1 MLMPKRTK
9 YRKQMKGRIKG
20 NATSGNYV
28 AFGEF
33 GLMAME
39 PHRITARQIE
49 TVRVVINRTF
59 KRAGKVFIRIFPDK
73 PITKKPLEV
82 RMGKGKGNVEE
93 WVAVVKPGRIM
104 FEVSGITEELAK
116 KALKKAS
123 YKLPIKV
130 KFVKKEGGEN

>member
-59 KRAGKVFIRIFPDK
+59 KRSGKVFIRIFPDK

-104 FEVSGITEELAK
+104 FEVSGVAEELAK